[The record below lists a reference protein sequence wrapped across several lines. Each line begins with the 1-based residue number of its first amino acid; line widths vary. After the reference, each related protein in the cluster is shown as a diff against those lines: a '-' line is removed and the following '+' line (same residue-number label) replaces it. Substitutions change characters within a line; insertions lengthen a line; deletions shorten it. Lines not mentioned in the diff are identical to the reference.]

1 MPTHPLA
8 KMIKDIELTL
18 ALVKAQVNS
27 LIDEN
32 ENLEKE
38 NKELKDKREK

>member
-1 MPTHPLA
+1 MTTQPLT

-18 ALVKAQVNS
+18 SLVKAQVHS

-32 ENLEKE
+32 ENLKTE
-38 NKELKDKREK
+38 NKELKEKVG